1 MEIKEYKE
9 YITKESYELLLKK
22 RETAISLEKEFEE
35 EGNRDWFDM
44 LVSQTDY
51 CLKSYDEYSKEMAR
65 YIYIINKL
73 KE

>member
-1 MEIKEYKE
+1 MERD
-9 YITKESYELLLKK
+9 LLKK
-22 RETAISLEKEFEE
+22 RETAILLEKEFEE

-44 LVSQTDY
+44 LVAQTDY
-51 CLKSYDEYSKEMAR
+51 CLKLYDEYSKEMAR